1 MAKRYKQKEGVDY
14 TEVFAPV
21 SRLETVQL
29 IISQAA
35 QNKWRIFQMDV
46 KSAFLNGV
54 LKEEVYLEQPP
65 GFMKKGEE
73 NKVYKLKK
81 ALYGLKQ
88 SPRAWY
94 SRINSYFENGLHKCP
109 YEHTLYIKE
118 SSNGNFIILSLYVD
132 DLIFTGG
139 DMVMLNKFKNQ

>member
-1 MAKRYKQKEGVDY
+1 MAKGYKQKEGVDY

-88 SPRAWY
+88 SPRAWNNH
-94 SRINSYFENGLHKCP
+94 INSYFENGLHKCP

-118 SSNGNFIILSLYVD
+118 SSNGNFIIVSLYVD